1 MADNSLAPVL
11 SKEGFQLLESL
22 GTLGPYTPALA
33 DQLSAGLRKRGVA
46 PELVAAI
53 LTQLELREAAR
64 GKFGDFAQGML
75 FTRDGL
81 EQASRL
87 AVAALH
93 AGRFRDAGCHQVADL
108 GCGIGTE
115 SLALA
120 GLGLMVRAFEL
131 DEATAAAAL
140 MNLRAYPEARVT
152 QADILDLDW
161 EQLRAEG
168 VDGAFADP
176 ARRDSSGRRLNPE
189 SWKPPFSRILAWR
202 GEIPRGNLGVKI
214 APGINYQALP
224 AHSETQWVSVGG
236 ELVEAGIWLG
246 DLIRQPG
253 RSALLMDQNGKIV
266 TALHDETSAPCNAPA
281 RLSETIVTEDELG
294 EWIFEPDNAI
304 IRAGLLAQVADKT
317 YTKSVS
323 DKIAYLTRTSTPE
336 AADKELGS
344 WFEVL
349 EVLPLDDK
357 KIRAALKTRPIRSL
371 EIKKRGAD
379 ISPAQ
384 LRKKLLGKPAKD
396 GEDLTVIATRVA
408 KRHRAILCR
417 RHQGI

>member
-323 DKIAYLTRTSTPE
+323 DKIAYLTRTSTPK
-336 AADKELGS
+336 AADQTLGS